1 MSKAMLALRD
11 LPVVAASS
19 IVARTAG
26 IVEAEINEEVVALS
40 IERGICYGLN
50 PVGSRIW
57 NLLAAPIRVA
67 ELCATL
73 VSEYNVDIDV
83 CERETLDLL
92 EELRAEGLITIVE
105 QK

>member
-1 MSKAMLALRD
+1 MITRS
-11 LPVVAASS
+11 
-19 IVARTAG
+19 AG
-26 IVEAEINEEVVALS
+26 VIDAEIDREIVALS

-50 PVGSRIW
+50 RVGSRIW
-57 NLLAAPIRVA
+57 NLVANPVRVA

-73 VSEYNVDIDV
+73 VSEYNVDLDV

-92 EELRAEGLITIVE
+92 EELRAEGLITIID